1 MRPTDALQRPLHDLR
16 ISVTDR
22 CNFRCGYCMPQ
33 DVFHEDYDFLPRSK
47 ILHFE
52 EIERLARIFVELG
65 VKKLRITGGEPLVRA
80 QLPTLIAKLSQI
92 PGVEDIAL
100 TTNGVLLSKHA
111 QALKEAGLKRVTISL
126 DSLDDAIYRQLN
138 GVDTPVEQVLAGIEA
153 AETAGLAPI
162 KINAVV
168 QRGIN
173 DHTLIDLA
181 RHFRGSGHTLRF
193 IEFMDVGN
201 MNGWNLSHVL
211 PAKELIERIH
221 AVFPI
226 EPVDPN
232 YHGEVARRWRYQ
244 DGQGEVGFITS
255 VTEPFCG
262 ECSRARLSSEG
273 QLIPCLFASEGVDLK
288 TPIRRGT
295 SDEHLREI
303 ITSAWEKREDRYSQ
317 LRTQET
323 KSGSSQSKGRKLEM
337 YHVGG

>member
-80 QLPTLIAKLSQI
+80 QLPTLIAKLNQI

-111 QALKEAGLKRVTISL
+111 QALRDAGLKRVTISL

-138 GVDTPVEQVLAGIEA
+138 GVDTPVEQVLAGIDA
-153 AETAGLAPI
+153 AEKAGLAPI

-201 MNGWNLSHVL
+201 MNGWDLSHVV
-211 PAKELIERIH
+211 PAKELIEKIH
-221 AVFPI
+221 AAFPI

-232 YHGEVARRWRYQ
+232 YHGEVARRWRYR

-273 QLIPCLFASEGVDLK
+273 RLIPCLFASEGVDLK
-288 TPIRRGT
+288 TPIRRGI

-303 ITSAWEKREDRYSQ
+303 ITSAWEKRADRYSQ
-317 LRTQET
+317 LRTLET
-323 KSGSSQSKGRKLEM
+323 KSNASQSNGRKLEM